1 MGNAGVVTGLGQVHV
16 SVEDLAR
23 ATGFYRD
30 VLGLEEVLRADGM
43 AFFDCGGVRL
53 YLSPPE
59 GGSSLHTSI
68 LYLRV
73 DDIDAAVERLAGLG
87 VAFDTD
93 PHLVHTGPDY
103 ALWLAFFHDS
113 EGNQLAIMEERPVT

>member
-73 DDIDAAVERLAGLG
+73 DDIDAAVEHLVGLD
-87 VAFDTD
+87 VAFDTE

-113 EGNQLAIMEERPVT
+113 EGNQLALMEERPVT

>member
-1 MGNAGVVTGLGQVHV
+1 MGSARVVTGLGQVHV
-16 SVEDLAR
+16 SVADLAR
-23 ATGFYRD
+23 ATRFYRD
-30 VLGLEEVLRADGM
+30 VLGLDEVLEADGM

-59 GGSSLHTSI
+59 GGADLHTSI

-73 DDIDAAVERLAGLG
+73 DDIDGAFATLGERGLT
-87 VAFDTD
+87 FDTD
-93 PHLVHTGPDY
+93 PHLVHTGPDF

-113 EGNQLAIMEERPVT
+113 EGNQLALMEERPVA